1 MMNILE
7 MQSMIGWMLVKYK
20 IMIKCF
26 ENPKFP
32 IDKIKLDKEIV
43 EMEMKLK
50 NIL

>member
-1 MMNILE
+1 
-7 MQSMIGWMLVKYK
+7 
-20 IMIKCF
+20 MIKCF